1 MQIGIDTSGDAQIM
15 QLLSF
20 ASCAFGASSLA
31 FYWVDPKAEMREFRT
46 HGLPDDFIDRYK
58 AGMNH
63 FDPLVIRRL
72 AKSKRRVA
80 WLGEEAPPLSCA
92 PTYIDF
98 LNGYDIID
106 NLEFVFWKEDG
117 PFAGLGV
124 LRNRGDPPLQKATID
139 VGAMQKYFEFNLLM
153 HPRQREARVA
163 ATLSGRFRLTQRE
176 IETVSLLCA
185 GASNGEIAESLGVG
199 LATVKTHIVN
209 ILDKFGVGNRA
220 SIVSVTLGL
229 Q

>member
-1 MQIGIDTSGDAQIM
+1 MHPSIDTSGDAQIKH
-15 QLLSF
+15 LINF
-20 ASCAFGASSLA
+20 AGCTFGASSLA
-31 FYWVDPKAEMREFRT
+31 FYWVDPGAEMLGFRT
-46 HGLPDDFIDRYK
+46 HGLPDDFIDRYRS
-58 AGMNH
+58 GMDH

-72 AKSKRRVA
+72 EKSKRRVA
-80 WLGEEAPPLSCA
+80 WLCEEAPPLPGA

-98 LNGYDIID
+98 LSCYNIID
-106 NLEFVFWKEDG
+106 NLEFVFWNEDG

-124 LRNRGDPPLQKATID
+124 LRNRGDPPLQAATID
-139 VGAMQKYFEFNLLM
+139 LGAMQKYFEFNLLM
-153 HPRQREARVA
+153 HPRQREARVT
-163 ATLSGRFRLTQRE
+163 ATLARRFRLTQRE

-209 ILDKFGVGNRA
+209 ILDKFGVGNRS
-220 SIVSVTLGL
+220 SIVSVTLSL

>member
-1 MQIGIDTSGDAQIM
+1 MHPSIDTSGDAQIM
-15 QLLSF
+15 HLLSF

-31 FYWVDPKAEMREFRT
+31 FYWVDPNAEMIGFRT
-46 HGLPDDFIDRYK
+46 QGLPDDFIDRYK
-58 AGMNH
+58 SGMNQ

-80 WLGEEAPPLSCA
+80 WLGEEAPPLPGA

-106 NLEFVFWKEDG
+106 NLEFVFWTEDG

-139 VGAMQKYFEFNLLM
+139 LAAMQKYFEFNLLM

-163 ATLSGRFRLTQRE
+163 ATLARRFRLTQRE
-176 IETVSLLCA
+176 IETVALLCA
-185 GASNGEIAESLGVG
+185 GASNGEIAEALGVG

-220 SIVSVTLGL
+220 SVVSVTLSL

>member
-1 MQIGIDTSGDAQIM
+1 MHPGLDTSGDAQIM
-15 QLLSF
+15 HLLNF
-20 ASCAFGASSLA
+20 AGCAFSTSSLA
-31 FYWVDPKAEMREFRT
+31 FYWVDPNAEMLGFRT
-46 HGLPDDFIDRYK
+46 RGLPDDFIERYK

-80 WLGEEAPPLSCA
+80 WLCEEAPPLPGA

-98 LNGYDIID
+98 LNGYGIID
-106 NLEFVFWKEDG
+106 NLEFVFWNEDG

-124 LRNRGDPPLQKATID
+124 LRARGDPPLQKATID
-139 VGAMQKYFEFNLLM
+139 VAAMQKYFEFNLQM

-163 ATLSGRFRLTQRE
+163 ATLARRFRLTQRE

-185 GASNGEIAESLGVG
+185 GASNGEISEALGVG

-220 SIVSVTLGL
+220 SIVSVTLSL

>member
-1 MQIGIDTSGDAQIM
+1 MEPSIDTSGDAQIM
-15 QLLSF
+15 HLLNF
-20 ASCAFGASSLA
+20 AGCAFGASSLA
-31 FYWVDPKAEMREFRT
+31 FYWVDPNAEMRDFRT
-46 HGLPDDFIDRYK
+46 QGLPEEFIARYQS
-58 AGMNH
+58 GMNN

-72 AKSKRRVA
+72 AKSRRRIA
-80 WLGEEAPPLSCA
+80 WLGEEAPPLPGA
-92 PTYIDF
+92 PTYINF

-106 NLEFVFWKEDG
+106 NLEFVFWNENG

-163 ATLSGRFRLTQRE
+163 TTLARRFRLTQRE

-185 GASNGEIAESLGVG
+185 GASNGEIADSLGVG

-209 ILDKFGVGNRA
+209 ILDKFGVANRA
-220 SIVSVTLGL
+220 SIVSVTLSL